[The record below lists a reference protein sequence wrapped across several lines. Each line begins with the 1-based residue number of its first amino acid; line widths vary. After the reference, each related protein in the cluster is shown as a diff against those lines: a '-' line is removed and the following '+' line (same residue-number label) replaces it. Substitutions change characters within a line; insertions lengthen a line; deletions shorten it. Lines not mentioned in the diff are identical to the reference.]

1 MSDGEK
7 EGIRSISSV
16 LGKTNMGRREET
28 KTAQGR
34 RLIFGSNGA
43 SLTPPSQWRMIYW
56 GLMSH

>member
-7 EGIRSISSV
+7 EGIRSISSA

-34 RLIFGSNGA
+34 RLNEESGRGMIVHVF
-43 SLTPPSQWRMIYW
+43 SLW
-56 GLMSH
+56 L